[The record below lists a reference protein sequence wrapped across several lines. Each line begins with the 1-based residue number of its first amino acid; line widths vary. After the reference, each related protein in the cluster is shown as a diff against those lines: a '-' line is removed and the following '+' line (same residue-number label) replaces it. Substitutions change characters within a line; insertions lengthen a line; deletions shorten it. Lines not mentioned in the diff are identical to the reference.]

1 MAEKDKKYYW
11 LKLKRDFFK
20 RHDIRII
27 EAMPNGKDYILFYLK
42 LLLESIDHEG
52 ELRFSDTIP
61 YNEQMLS
68 VITDTNIDIVRSA
81 MRVFMELNMVEMFD
95 NQTIYMTE
103 VQKLVGSETAAA
115 ARMRKSRE
123 KQKLLACNNVTKCYT
138 EIELE
143 KEKEIETEIEPKKE
157 SDTATPTTPTRK
169 KSDKPVKHKR
179 GEYGHVLLTEEQEQ
193 KLMDEYGEI
202 VTIKAIKFLDE
213 YIEEKGYKAKNH
225 YLSIRRWVIDAVKER
240 APKDKVLGNSF
251 DTDEFFEAALQKH
264 ARDMAKTKKTMA
276 NDAELRERANALKER
291 LG

>member
-1 MAEKDKKYYW
+1 MADNKKYYW

-20 RHDIRII
+20 RHDVRII
-27 EAMPNGKDYILFYLK
+27 EEMPNGKDYILFYLK
-42 LLLESIDHEG
+42 LLLESVDHEG

-68 VITDTNIDIVRSA
+68 VITNTNIDIVRSA

-95 NQTIYMTE
+95 DQTIYMVE
-103 VQKLVGSETAAA
+103 VQKLVGSETATA

-123 KQKLLACNNVTKCYT
+123 KKKLLECNNVTKSYT

-143 KEKEIETEIEPKKE
+143 KEKDKDTEIETEKE

-179 GEYGHVLLTEEQEQ
+179 GEYGNVLLTEEQEQ

-202 VTIKAIKFLDE
+202 VTVKAIEFLDE

-225 YLSIRRWVIDAVKER
+225 YLTIRRWVIDAVKER
-240 APKDKVLGNSF
+240 APKSNSGQLGNSF
-251 DTDEFFEAALQKH
+251 DSDDFLEAALQKH
-264 ARDMAKTKKTMA
+264 ARTVA
-276 NDAELRERANALKER
+276 NDPELRERANTLKER